1 MLLLIKSIVLYI
13 FLYVN
18 TIIVFFAHFLFFS
31 SDFFVTAFQKN
42 KPLINKAELSFPN
55 YRRELKRVF
64 NLYKVFESQNL
75 ILTKKSEPIR
85 N

>member
-1 MLLLIKSIVLYI
+1 MSIQLLCSLHIFFSYLVI
-13 FLYVN
+13 FLYLCN
-18 TIIVFFAHFLFFS
+18 YTS
-31 SDFFVTAFQKN
+31 KN

-55 YRRELKRVF
+55 YRRELKRGF
-64 NLYKVFESQNL
+64 NLYKIFESQNL

>member
-1 MLLLIKSIVLYI
+1 MSIQLLYSLHISFSYLVI
-13 FLYVN
+13 FLYLCN
-18 TIIVFFAHFLFFS
+18 YTS
-31 SDFFVTAFQKN
+31 KKTN

-64 NLYKVFESQNL
+64 NLYKIFESQNL